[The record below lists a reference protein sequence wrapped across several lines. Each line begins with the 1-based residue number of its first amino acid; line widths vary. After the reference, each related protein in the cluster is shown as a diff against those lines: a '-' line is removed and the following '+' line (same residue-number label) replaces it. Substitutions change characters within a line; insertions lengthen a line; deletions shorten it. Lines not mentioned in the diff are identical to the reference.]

1 MWVQF
6 LVKELRSHV
15 PGAQYR
21 QSKVRAGQRTE
32 TTPLPVWDQALISQ
46 QLWRKVILAMG
57 RAAEGVPGVFR

>member
-1 MWVQF
+1 MWVQL

-15 PGAQYR
+15 PGAQYC

-32 TTPLPVWDQALISQ
+32 TTTACLGPGTRLSTALEESDIGD
-46 QLWRKVILAMG
+46 G